1 MTRTTAPYGE
11 WESSLTSESLT
22 TATVGLS
29 GVTVTKDSVF
39 WQESRPSDGGRSAI
53 VTMPLAANGDAAA
66 VDVVPTA
73 TDDFSV
79 QSRVHEYGGAAYI
92 FVPELDSV
100 FFVNL
105 KDQRLWKVTRGDSS
119 TWGPPQPLT
128 GAPTEDVSRRFT
140 DCVYDHEARRLFAV
154 RESHFKDVSEAVSE
168 IVAVDVDTGSETV
181 LASGRD
187 FYSSPRLSEDGTLLA
202 FVAWDH
208 PAMPW
213 DATGIYTTALSGPS
227 ASDYVSGDPVC
238 VSGGK
243 AYGED
248 GAVSTMEPQFNGKD
262 LYYISDVS
270 GWWSVYR
277 KGASEGAADE
287 LVFGGEGKE
296 VGGPAWVFGTKS
308 YHFVKTTKS
317 SLMVV
322 LFTDSTKPGTQACVV
337 NLDEP
342 EDDPVP
348 LDLGPLMNVGG
359 LRLTPVAGSEDVF
372 RIACVGGSP
381 TMHISVAVSRLVL
394 EDPARPK
401 VEPWTYLKA
410 SSTVPLDET
419 VLSVPRVISFPS
431 RDGEATVYM
440 NYYAPRNDAFVA
452 PDDGSLPPLLIKSH
466 GGPTASAST
475 AYSAGIQ

>member
-11 WESSLTSESLT
+11 WESPLTSESLT

-29 GVTVTKDSVF
+29 GVTVTEDSVL

-53 VTMPLAANGDAAA
+53 VMMSLAQKGAASE

-73 TDDFSV
+73 ADDFSV

-92 FVPELDSV
+92 FVHELDSV

-105 KDQRLWKVTRGDSS
+105 KDQRLWKVKRRDSS
-119 TWGPPQPLT
+119 AWGPPEPLT
-128 GAPTEDVSRRFT
+128 SAPTEDVSRRFA
-140 DCVYDHEARRLFAV
+140 DCVYDHRGRRLIAV

-168 IVAVDVDTGSETV
+168 IVAVDVDDGSEAV

-187 FYSSPRLSEDGTLLA
+187 FYSSPRLSEDGSLLA

-213 DATGIYTTALSGPS
+213 DATGIYTITLSGSS
-227 ASDYVSGDPVC
+227 ASDSNSGGVEC

-248 GAVSTMEPQFNGKD
+248 GAVSAMQPLFDGKD

-277 KGASEGAADE
+277 KGSSEGAADE
-287 LVFGGEGKE
+287 LIFGGEGKE
-296 VGGPAWVFGTKS
+296 VGGPAWVFGSKS

-317 SLMVV
+317 SLMIV
-322 LFTDSTKPGTQACVV
+322 LYTDSTKPGTQACVV
-337 NLDEP
+337 DLERL
-342 EDDPVP
+342 EKDPVS

-359 LRLTPVAGSEDVF
+359 LRLTRVTGSEDVF

-381 TMHISVAVSRLVL
+381 TMHVSVAVSRLVL
-394 EDPARPK
+394 QDPARPT
-401 VEPWTYLKA
+401 VEHWTYLKA
-410 SSTVPLDET
+410 SSTVALDET
-419 VLSVPRVISFPS
+419 VLSVPRVIAFPS

-452 PDDGSLPPLLIKSH
+452 PDDGSLPPLLVKSH

-475 AYSAGIQ
+475 AYSASIQ

>member
-1 MTRTTAPYGE
+1 MAPTTAPYGE
-11 WESSLTSESLT
+11 WESPVTSESLT

-29 GVTVTKDSVF
+29 GVAVTEDSVF

-53 VTMPLAANGDAAA
+53 VVMPLSGKDVATE

-79 QSRVHEYGGAAYI
+79 QSRVHEYGGGSYI
-92 FVPELDSV
+92 VVPELDSV

-105 KDQRLWKVTRGDSS
+105 KDQRLWKVAKGDAGV
-119 TWGPPQPLT
+119 WGPPVALT
-128 GAPTEDVSRRFT
+128 GAPTEDVSRRFA
-140 DCVYDHEARRLFAV
+140 DCVYDHSARRLIAV
-154 RESHFKDVSEAVSE
+154 RESHLKDVSEAVSE
-168 IVAVDVDTGSETV
+168 IVAVDVNNGSEAV

-187 FYSSPRLSEDGTLLA
+187 FYSSPRLSDDGNSLA

-213 DATGIYTTALSGPS
+213 DATGIFTSSLSGSS
-227 ASDYVSGDPVC
+227 ASESSLGDVVC

-243 AYGED
+243 GYGED
-248 GAVSTMEPQFNGKD
+248 GAVSAMQPQFNGND

-277 KGASEGAADE
+277 QSSSGAPDK

-296 VGGPAWVFGTKS
+296 VGGPAWMFGSKS
-308 YHFVKTTKS
+308 YHFVKTS
-317 SLMVV
+317 SASLMVV
-322 LFTDSTKPGTQACVV
+322 LFTDSTKPGAQACVV
-337 NLDEP
+337 DLDNP
-342 EDDPVP
+342 ERDPSP
-348 LDLGPLMNVGG
+348 IDFAPLMNIGG
-359 LRLTPVAGSEDVF
+359 LRLTAAAGSEDVF
-372 RIACVGGSP
+372 QVACVGGSP
-381 TMHISVAVSRLVL
+381 TMRISVAISKLDLHDATAPVVS
-394 EDPARPK
+394 
-401 VEPWTYLKA
+401 PWKYLKA
-410 SSTVPLDET
+410 SSTAPLDET
-419 VLSVPRVISFPS
+419 VLSVPRVIAFPS

-466 GGPTASAST
+466 GGPTSSAST
-475 AYSAGIQ
+475 AYSANIQ